1 MIHLDERQ
9 RRHLRRLG
17 HELKPIVRTG
27 AAGLSDAVLRELDI
41 ALRDHELVKVKLVA
55 EDRDQRRGF
64 VERICT
70 ETDAAPVQTVGHVA
84 LFYRPNPQARNPIAL
99 PATR

>member
-1 MIHLDERQ
+1 MIALDERQ

-17 HELKPIVRTG
+17 HDLKPIVRTG

-55 EDRDQRRGF
+55 EDRDQRRAF
-64 VERICT
+64 VERICA
-70 ETDAAPVQTVGHVA
+70 ETDAAAVQTVGHVA
-84 LFYRPNPQARNPIAL
+84 LFYRPNPRARNPIAL
-99 PATR
+99 PGGS